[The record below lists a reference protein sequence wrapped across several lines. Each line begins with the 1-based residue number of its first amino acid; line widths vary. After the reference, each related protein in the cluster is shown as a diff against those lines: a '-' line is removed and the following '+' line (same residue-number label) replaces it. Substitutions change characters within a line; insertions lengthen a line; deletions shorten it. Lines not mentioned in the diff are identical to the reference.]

1 MNDIEDIDSIKLF
14 VNEFY
19 GKVQQDLLIGPIFN
33 QTIEDWRPH
42 REKMYAFWNA
52 ALFGVPGFRGNPFA
66 KHAPLNLNA
75 DHFKR
80 WLELFHQTID
90 RNFEGPVAD
99 DTKNRAELMAA
110 MFQDKLGRTGGNDT
124 INRIFYDCT

>member
-1 MNDIEDIDSIKLF
+1 MNDIKDIDSIKQF

-19 GKVQQDLLIGPIFN
+19 GKVQQDILIGPIFN
-33 QTIEDWRPH
+33 QTIEYWEPH
-42 REKMYAFWNA
+42 LEKMYAFWNA

-66 KHAPLNLNA
+66 KHAPLNLKPA
-75 DHFKR
+75 HFKR

-99 DTKNRAELMAA
+99 DTKARAELMAA
-110 MFQDKLGRTGGNDT
+110 MFQDKLGRAVGNT
-124 INRIFYDCT
+124 KKIVV